1 MATGDFYY
9 TLPLS
14 LLHSGSSSLQVLNEA
29 VSCGIV
35 NTGLGCRQVHGEAAF
50 QKVLWQAYAG
60 AQAQGR
66 PWHLPRNV
74 EKALWEASLVGAQ
87 VLGIQGGDRHED
99 LLIHQQ
105 HTRPGQVF
113 FRVRH
118 DWMWNA
124 VLHAR
129 NLAGIHTH
137 PYDKPFTW
145 REFRIIAALLSAKVN
160 KYDFTFLGWESIQA
174 RACGYHTKAHFQA
187 ALVASPRPGGS
198 AAYSSPP
205 LEAGSLLSASGS
217 TALPAH
223 CQPLTRDMIR
233 HTLDKLESLG
243 FFARCRYSTG
253 PCGGYTAYSFR
264 HPQRSDLIAAVQKW
278 AADNASFKAKAATH
292 RVEDLAAFRGMKR
305 SKNAA

>member
-174 RACGYHTKAHFQA
+174 RACGFHSKALFQA
-187 ALVASPRPGGS
+187 AL
-198 AAYSSPP
+198 AAQAAPVSGTPHP
-205 LEAGSLLSASGS
+205 KGARTLLSASGG

-243 FFARCRYSTG
+243 FFARVRYSTG

-264 HPQRSDLIAAVQKW
+264 HPQRADLIAAVQKW
-278 AADNASFKAKAATH
+278 AADNATFKTKTATH
-292 RVEDLAAFRGMKR
+292 RAEDLAAFRQTKR
-305 SKNAA
+305 IANCA